1 MSVSKLL
8 PSGGVNDFFITL
20 SSTYTKAV
28 FTKEYSSGD
37 YTISSS
43 IADLSY
49 DIYAINSAGTLVG
62 YTNSPALTATG
73 GFNKIVILGQTT
85 GNLLTF
91 TYKTTHTS
99 VNETDETSAGP
110 VVASVS
116 PTDVPNVD
124 STTVVTGRNFATNVE
139 FYFSSGSYT
148 STIAKSVTRTSAT
161 SATITRP
168 DTLPVGT
175 YTITAVNP
183 GINSPTGSNAHILAN
198 CITAGSA
205 PSWST
210 SATLP
215 LYTKNVA
222 YSQTVVATDTSD
234 PGSTLTYSQVGASTL
249 PSGITFTAT
258 SAVIA
263 GTATVT
269 DTGSV
274 TVRVT
279 DSGGNFV
286 DRVFTLANVG
296 ANAPVW
302 GASPSLPISGA
313 AYTYTCTATDDSG
326 ATPTFSL
333 TGTLPTGLSF
343 NSGTGVISGTTTDT
357 TDRSITLRA
366 TDANGSYTDLVV
378 SPFRAATLQTT
389 TFTSSGTY
397 TPISNTLN
405 SVLLVGGGGGG
416 GGTNNYS
423 SGGSGG
429 GGGGHVRELT
439 SVAVTSGTAYSIV
452 IGSGAAASNRSTGNG
467 SIALNGNKTSAFGYE
482 AFGGQGGMN
491 SGNGW
496 NQPLT
501 SERGNGG
508 GSASYG
514 FGFSDLTNQ
523 VCDQGFKGNDVN
535 NNSQGGGGGA
545 SSGAPGGSVL
555 GKNGVAW
562 SINGTTY
569 GGSGAGGP
577 GTYNGGTGGGG
588 QSLSGGGSGTNA
600 TFYGGGGGGMSANN
614 ATSTNGGSGYQG
626 IVLIYAYA

>member
-20 SSTYTKAV
+20 TSTYTAVV

-43 IADLSY
+43 IEDLSY
-49 DIYAINSAGTLVG
+49 DIYAINSSGTLVG
-62 YTNSPALTATG
+62 YTNSPALTVSG
-73 GFNKIVILGQTT
+73 GFNKIVILGQTV

-91 TYKTTHTS
+91 TYKTTHTAT
-99 VNETDETSAGP
+99 NETAETSAGP

-116 PTDVPNVD
+116 PTDVPNVN

-175 YTITAVNP
+175 YTITAINP
-183 GINSPTGSNAHILAN
+183 GINSPTGSNSHILAN
-198 CITAGSA
+198 CITAGTG
-205 PSWST
+205 PVWST
-210 SATLP
+210 AATLP
-215 LYTKNVA
+215 VYTKNVA
-222 YSQTVVATDTSD
+222 YTQTLVATDSSD
-234 PGSTLTYSQVGASTL
+234 PGSTLTYSQIASTL

-258 SAVIA
+258 TAVVA
-263 GTATVT
+263 GTSTVT

-274 TVRVT
+274 TVRAT

-302 GASPSLPISGA
+302 TSSPPLPISGT
-313 AYTYTCTATDDSG
+313 AYSYTCTATDDSG

-333 TGTLPTGLSF
+333 ASGTLPTGLSF
-343 NSGTGVISGTTTDT
+343 SAGVISGTTTDGT
-357 TDRSITLRA
+357 VRSITLRA
-366 TDANGSYTDLVV
+366 TDANGTYTDLVV
-378 SPFRAATLQTT
+378 NPFRAATLQTT
-389 TFTSSGTY
+389 TFTTSGTY
-397 TPISNTLN
+397 TPITSTLN
-405 SVLLVGGGGGG
+405 SVLIVGGGAGGG
-416 GGTNNYS
+416 NTNNYS

-429 GGGGHVRELT
+429 GGGGVVREFT
-439 SVAVTSGTAYSIV
+439 SLAVTSGVAYPIV
-452 IGSGAAASNRSTGNG
+452 IGAGGGPSGLVG
-467 SIALNGNKTSAFGYE
+467 SVGIKGNKSSAFGQE
-482 AFGGQGGMN
+482 SFGGMGGMN

-496 NQPLT
+496 SPGYAT
-501 SERGNGG
+501 ERGNGG

-514 FGFSDLTNQ
+514 FGNSNLDNQ
-523 VCDQGFKGNDVN
+523 VVDQGYKGSFVN
-535 NNSQGGGGGA
+535 SNGAGGGGGA
-545 SSGAPGGSVL
+545 SSGAPNDVST
-555 GKNGVAW
+555 GKNGVTW

-569 GGSGAGGP
+569 GG
-577 GTYNGGTGGGG
+577 GGGG
-588 QSLSGGGSGTNA
+588 WNASGGSGGGGSANYSGGSAANA
-600 TFYGGGGGGMSANN
+600 TFYGGGGGGMHAANAS
-614 ATSTNGGSGYQG
+614 ATSGAGYQG

>member
-8 PSGGVNDFFITL
+8 PSGGVNDFFVTL
-20 SSTYTKAV
+20 SSTYTSVV
-28 FTKEYSSGD
+28 FVKDYASGN

-43 IADLSY
+43 ISDLTY
-49 DIYAINSAGTLVG
+49 DIYAINSSGTVVG
-62 YTNSPALTATG
+62 YTKSPSLTVSG
-73 GFNKIVILGQTT
+73 GFNKLVILGQTA

-91 TYKTTHTS
+91 TYKTTYTAT
-99 VNETDETSAGP
+99 NETDETAAGA

-124 STTVVTGRNFATNVE
+124 STTVVTGRNFASNVQ
-139 FYFSSGSYT
+139 FYFSDGST
-148 STIAKSVTRTSAT
+148 SRVAKSVSRTSAT
-161 SATITRP
+161 SATVTRP

-175 YTITAVNP
+175 YTLTAINP
-183 GINSPTGSNAHILAN
+183 DAESPTGSNSHILEN
-198 CITAGSA
+198 CLTAGTG
-205 PSWST
+205 PVWST

-215 LYTKNVA
+215 VYTKGVA
-222 YSQTVVATDTSD
+222 YTQTLVATDSSD
-234 PGSTLTYSQVGASTL
+234 PGSTLTYSQIASTL

-258 SAVIA
+258 TAVIA
-263 GTATVT
+263 GTSTVT

-274 TVRVT
+274 TVRAT

-302 GASPSLPISGA
+302 GAAPTLPISGA
-313 AYTYTCTATDDSG
+313 SYSYTCTATDDSG

-333 TGTLPTGLSF
+333 IGTLPTGLSF
-343 NSGTGVISGTTTDT
+343 SSGVISGTTTDT
-357 TDRSITLRA
+357 TNRSITLRA
-366 TDANGSYTDLVV
+366 TDANGTFTDLVV
-378 SPFRAATLQTT
+378 NPFRAATLQTT
-389 TFTSSGTY
+389 TFTTSGTY
-397 TPISNTLN
+397 TPVASTLN
-405 SVLLVGGGGGG
+405 NVLIVGGGGGG
-416 GGTNNYS
+416 GSTNNYS

-429 GGGGHVRELT
+429 GGGGVVRQFT
-439 SVAVTSGTAYSIV
+439 SVAVTAGQAYSIV
-452 IGSGAAASNRSTGNG
+452 IGAGAAASSVSTPNG
-467 SIALNGNKTSAFGYE
+467 SIAFNGNKSSAFGQE
-482 AFGGQGGMN
+482 AFGGCGGMN

-496 NQPLT
+496 SNPRT
-501 SERGNGG
+501 TENGNGG

-514 FGFSDLTNQ
+514 FGYSGLGGQ
-523 VCDQGFKGNDVN
+523 VVQQGNLGNEVT

-555 GKNGVAW
+555 GKDGVTW

-569 GGSGAGGP
+569 GGGGAGGP
-577 GTYNGGTGGGG
+577 GTFSGGSGGGG

-614 ATSTNGGSGYQG
+614 APSTNGGSGYQG